1 MNLQNPLP
9 RSWAI
14 IAILC
19 VVCSL
24 LPGCVGPRRVSD
36 RDIRV
41 VSMSEVAKLMDGQRN
56 EPGERLLLILD
67 SRAEAKYAE
76 AHLPGA
82 KHLLLSG
89 VDPNMKRDKWMDSFE
104 EIVVYADNPGSASA
118 RALVKRMLRMRY
130 DNVRLFPGG
139 FDQWSKA
146 GLPVEAGE

>member
-1 MNLQNPLP
+1 
-9 RSWAI
+9 
-14 IAILC
+14 
-19 VVCSL
+19 
-24 LPGCVGPRRVSD
+24 
-36 RDIRV
+36 
-41 VSMSEVAKLMDGQRN
+41 MSEVAKLMDGQRN